1 MGTTDMQMG
10 DVDDPYLPLGAG
22 LLVPLSEARAQLA
35 TLLQSLPGMFATT
48 ALPGG
53 HCAAGVTIT

>member
-1 MGTTDMQMG
+1 MQMG